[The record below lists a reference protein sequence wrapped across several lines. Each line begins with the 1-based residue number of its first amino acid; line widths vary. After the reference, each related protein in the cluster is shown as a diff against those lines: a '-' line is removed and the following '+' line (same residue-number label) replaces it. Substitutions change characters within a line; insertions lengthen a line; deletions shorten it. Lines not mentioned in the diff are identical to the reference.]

1 MAATEIEDQ
10 RKDDDDLEKA
20 KALDI
25 RHLNPYLKRDADF
38 THGVNFA
45 VAGATAFPAEFLAD
59 KNIVNSVTNSSLSV
73 QLDWMWSHFNSIC
86 YNDQDCAEKLKNSL
100 FVVGEIG
107 SNDYYY
113 ALPQGKTMKDVNGM
127 VFDVVQAIIEGIRN
141 LIAGNVNGTSDPYAL
156 VTCDTEKRLRNQQVG
171 VDYDE
176 TFSPVVKPAT
186 ILTVLSIALSKS

>member
-10 RKDDDDLEKA
+10 RKDDDDLEKDFFPTSFGDYDLWSA

-25 RHLNPYLKRDADF
+25 PHLNPYLKRDADF

-45 VAGATAFPAEFLAD
+45 VAGATALPAEFLAD
-59 KNIVNSVTNSSLSV
+59 KNIVNYVTNSSLSV

-156 VTCDTEKRLRNQQVG
+156 VTCDTEKRLRILV
-171 VDYDE
+171 Y
-176 TFSPVVKPAT
+176 FSASLAAFVCP
-186 ILTVLSIALSKS
+186 L